1 MADTTQTKILEV
13 VVDNNKAVAA
23 ISEYNRLID
32 EQRQKQQQLAKD
44 FKEGKI
50 SQSEYYKAMA
60 QSKEETK
67 AYSRQVQELSKEVQ
81 NNIKMDTEKAGSL
94 RALRAELS
102 NVTKAY
108 DELSE
113 EERKSAKGLELKAKI
128 QDITTQLKNSEAETG
143 RFYRNVGNYAD
154 SFVEAFTRMGGS
166 AGGVV
171 GPINNA
177 KMALGALSKTPVIAI
192 LGALVTVIQKV
203 IQNLKSSEATMN
215 AVTVALAPLNAGSRL
230 LTNIMQKLGEGIA
243 VAVTKLTEWAD
254 KLGLVTEAM
263 KTEQQLVK
271 DEIALQLR
279 ERDILVENAESQL
292 KVSQLRAQAADKSN
306 YSARER
312 VEILREAVAEEE
324 KIAARELE
332 VARERLRIQ
341 EEQAKLAANSKED
354 NDAIAQ
360 SRAEVLRAEQAY
372 YDKTRELQAQI
383 VEAENA
389 QRTEMLAAIT
399 ARLNAEKTLLEQE
412 LALTRKD
419 SEERLELQK
428 KAREAE
434 YKIAVQ
440 SAKTSIKDKA
450 SLNQTLLLLEQAY
463 LRDIENLDK
472 DHQRAL
478 VDEQRKALQNRV
490 DVYKEGSRDQLTAAV
505 ALKKYELETLARLED
520 ESDAEFEARRIAA
533 QKALANAEQALVSTT
548 IEQARL
554 TLENKVAELASGSL
568 EQLQAEIELR
578 KFELERI
585 QRSEGESDEEF
596 YARKLAAQEA
606 YNAAKAQL
614 DAAEVEAVRR
624 KSEAEN
630 IARLEGESDEEF
642 YARKLA
648 AQEAYNAAKAQ
659 LDAAEVE
666 LTTQAVQL
674 DAVMQEELETSEEF
688 YARKLAAQKA
698 YNDAVRALLDE
709 ETRQRLL
716 ALENQMNELADGSLA
731 QMRAELELRKAELDS
746 LHQMEEESD
755 AAFYARKL
763 AAQKAYNDS
772 KKSLAAEELAIAT
785 DTAAAIGDLSGSIAD
800 MIMQVAGDNKKAAEL
815 SKKLA
820 LAQIAIETGVA
831 TAKGISSAM
840 SVPFPANLAAIA
852 ATIATVLSG
861 ITSAIASVKSAKFA
875 TGGYV
880 SGPGS
885 GTSDS
890 VPAMLSNGESV
901 MNARSTAMFGPLLS
915 SLNQAG
921 GGIAFNPSSGG
932 QREGYQFLAAA
943 VAAGMKSVKLN
954 VGVDEVT
961 RVQNRVE
968 QIKEISEL

>member
-44 FKEGKI
+44 FKENKI

-81 NNIKMDTEKAGSL
+81 NNIKMDKEKAGSL
-94 RALRAELS
+94 RGLRAALS

-143 RFYRNVGNYAD
+143 RFYRNVGNYANG
-154 SFVEAFTRMGGS
+154 FVEAFTRMGGS
-166 AGGVV
+166 MGKMQ
-171 GPINNA
+171 GPINMVKN
-177 KMALGALSKTPVIAI
+177 GFNALSSTPIIVI
-192 LGALVTVIQKV
+192 LGALVSIIQKV

-243 VAVTKLTEWAD
+243 VVVTKLTEWAD

-271 DEIALQLR
+271 DEIALQMR

-440 SAKTSIKDKA
+440 SAKTSIKDKT
-450 SLNQTLLLLEQAY
+450 SLSQTLILLEQAY

-490 DVYKEGSRDQLTAAV
+490 DVYKEGSAEQMAAAV
-505 ALKKYELETLARLED
+505 ALKKYELEALARLED
-520 ESDAEFEARRIAA
+520 ESEADYEARRIAA
-533 QKALANAEQALVSTT
+533 QKAYEEAEKQMTDAYIERARQA
-548 IEQARL
+548 
-554 TLENKVAELASGSL
+554 LENKVNELAAGSL
-568 EQLQAEIELR
+568 AQIKAEIELR
-578 KFELERI
+578 KYELESLT
-585 QRSEGESDEEF
+585 QETGESDE
-596 YARKLAAQEA
+596 A
-606 YNAAKAQL
+606 
-614 DAAEVEAVRR
+614 
-624 KSEAEN
+624 
-630 IARLEGESDEEF
+630 
-642 YARKLA
+642 
-648 AQEAYNAAKAQ
+648 
-659 LDAAEVE
+659 
-666 LTTQAVQL
+666 
-674 DAVMQEELETSEEF
+674 F

-698 YNDAVRALLDE
+698 YNDASRALLDE

-716 ALENQMNELADGSLA
+716 TLENQMNELAAGSLT

-755 AAFYARKL
+755 ADFYARKL

-852 ATIATVLSG
+852 STIATVLSG

-961 RVQNRVE
+961 RVQDRVE